1 MIAAAIFFI
10 HFLFATIIFT
20 KKWQDDGLSSAFLNV
35 ALILIL
41 FAVGWTI
48 TSLLAKF
55 IMEPEGLDL
64 YFDRDTFSL
73 TLLTF
78 GESVFYK
85 KYYKEPAT
93 ASDKEK
99 Q

>member
-1 MIAAAIFFI
+1 MIAAFIFFI
-10 HFLFATIIFT
+10 HFLFALIIFT
-20 KKWQDDGLSSAFLNV
+20 KKWQEEGISSAFLNV
-35 ALILIL
+35 GLLLIL
-41 FAVGWTI
+41 FTVGWTI

-55 IMEPEGLDL
+55 LMEPQGFGL

-73 TLLTF
+73 TLLTM

-85 KYYKEPAT
+85 IYYKEPTT